1 MTHGQGKPGT
11 NRSGP
16 EDPDLP
22 QWAQDTRLLADAQL
36 DNLDAATRSRL
47 NQARQRAL
55 DEGLRPRSRRWQ
67 WPALA
72 VASACGVM
80 LVLTLGVRTAAP
92 VIDTEP
98 LTDAKLARSTGS
110 HEPAAGALSATLPAA
125 PMSEPEYEMLVAGE
139 DLELIENLEF
149 YAWLDQQSL
158 DG

>member
-1 MTHGQGKPGT
+1 MT
-11 NRSGP
+11 N
-16 EDPDLP
+16 DPDKGSGEIRPQPEALELP
-22 QWAQDTRLLADAQL
+22 QWAQATRALLNAQVN
-36 DNLDAATRSRL
+36 DLDAATRSRL

-55 DEGLRPRSRRWQ
+55 DVGLRPRARRWQ

-72 VASACGVM
+72 LASACGVM
-80 LVLTLGVRTAAP
+80 LVLSLGLRTTAP
-92 VIDTEP
+92 VIEAEP
-98 LTDAKLARSTGS
+98 LL
-110 HEPAAGALSATLPAA
+110 AA

>member
-1 MTHGQGKPGT
+1 MTKDQEKRFGEPK
-11 NRSGP
+11 S
-16 EDPDLP
+16 EDLLLP
-22 QWAQDTRLLADAQL
+22 QWAQDTRALLSAQV
-36 DNLDAATRSRL
+36 DDLDAATRSRL

-55 DEGLRPRSRRWQ
+55 DEGLRSPRARRWQ

-72 VASACGVM
+72 LASACGVM
-80 LVLTLGVRTAAP
+80 LVLTLGLRMAAP
-92 VIDTEP
+92 VIESEP
-98 LTDAKLARSTGS
+98 LL
-110 HEPAAGALSATLPAA
+110 AA

>member
-1 MTHGQGKPGT
+1 MNHREKEHPAQIRTGLD
-11 NRSGP
+11 NSG
-16 EDPDLP
+16 LP
-22 QWAQDTRLLADAQL
+22 PWALATRELLDAQG

-55 DEGLRPRSRRWQ
+55 DEGLRPRARRWQ

-72 VASACGVM
+72 LSCACGVV
-80 LVLTLGVRTAAP
+80 LVLGLGLRTAAP
-92 VIDTEP
+92 VIEAEP
-98 LTDAKLARSTGS
+98 LL
-110 HEPAAGALSATLPAA
+110 AA